1 MPKTRTGSPPTNDAA
16 PASAPAST
24 RATATK
30 PTTAQLSAY
39 RPEDGYAAPTAEDRA
54 VAQAIAVLR
63 EHGYGIACRCLDCN
77 RPITAAASLARMRG
91 RRCAERAGVTA

>member
-1 MPKTRTGSPPTNDAA
+1 MTIEPTGGPPRKEVGGLDVAIKAAA
-16 PASAPAST
+16 PATGNST
-24 RATATK
+24 RIHRA
-30 PTTAQLSAY
+30 
-39 RPEDGYAAPTAEDRA
+39 EDGFATPSAEDRA